1 MSRFDFTTDLRGL
14 AGAANSATPVKDNI
28 EDIETAGTVLGWENV
43 EPNSLDADHVDTA
56 TALVAGYSDYSASG
70 AVAIS
75 PSTTTILSHSVTCEV
90 GAAIVVVA
98 NASTNT
104 GGGTASFSIYLDA
117 ASVWSLVAGTRP
129 SDYGGMVTVYAFEA
143 TSTSHTVDLV
153 GQATG
158 ATTYINAHL
167 NVLVFNR

>member
-1 MSRFDFTTDLRGL
+1 MSRFDFTTDLRSL
-14 AGAANSATPVKDNI
+14 AGSTNSATPVKDNI
-28 EDIETAGTVLGWENV
+28 EDIDTAATVLDWENV
-43 EPNSLDADHVDTA
+43 APNSMDADHVDTA
-56 TALVAGYSDYSASG
+56 TALAVGYSDYSASG

-75 PSTTTILSHSVTCEV
+75 PSTTTILTHSVTCEV
-90 GAAIVVVA
+90 GAAIVVIA
-98 NASTNT
+98 NASANA
-104 GGGTASFSIYLDA
+104 GGGATSFSIYLDA

-129 SDYGGMVTVYAFEA
+129 SDYGGMVSVYAFEA

-153 GQATG
+153 GQSTG